1 MKPQPLPYAYESLAP
16 RSCGPRLA
24 RLAALAVAIACI
36 FHTSFVQASV
46 RKEGTWPDGEKT
58 VTFRYDGPR
67 EGGLDKLAEEAGWSL
82 VLSDKAAMTSS
93 RTVSVSLK
101 NQPPA
106 DVLEAL
112 LDDGEFVA
120 TRKGTLVRLEL
131 VDAGSKDVTAADAP
145 VEASATQV
153 VTTHESDDDDDDGDE
168 MKVMGGRGD
177 LEKGRTVKSL
187 TVMGGH
193 CDVYGHVT
201 GDLAVMGGTVVL
213 HDGAVVEHDAT
224 TMGGHIEIEKGAEV
238 RGHVLTLGGSIHRQD
253 GAVVSGHVEGGT
265 VRSVDNRQERG
276 FMRRVGDAVSNTA
289 LLFVL
294 GVIFLAVAP
303 KRMET
308 LRVEVAR
315 APMKQLGFGIV
326 GFFGFLLA
334 AVLLCVTI
342 VGIPVAL
349 VGIFLGIVAMYGG
362 MVAALT
368 VIGAALVRH
377 KSENPYAHLAV
388 GCALFFVVYPLPWI
402 GPWLVAALMAVGIGA
417 LVTTR
422 VAGYFPEKKKK
433 LEVASEGPYR

>member
-1 MKPQPLPYAYESLAP
+1 MKPQPLPYLSLAP
-16 RSCGPRLA
+16 RSCGPVLA
-24 RLAALAVAIACI
+24 RVAALALAIACI
-36 FHTSFVQASV
+36 LHTSFAAASV
-46 RKEGTWPDGEKT
+46 RKAGTWPEGEKA

-145 VEASATQV
+145 AEASAAQV
-153 VTTHESDDDDDDGDE
+153 VTTHKSDDDDDDDGDE

-265 VRSVDNRQERG
+265 VHSVDNRHERG

-342 VGIPVAL
+342 VGVPVAL

-368 VIGAALVRH
+368 VVGAALVRH

-402 GPWLVAALMAVGIGA
+402 GPWLVVSLMSVGIGA

-433 LEVASEGPYR
+433 VEVASEGPYR